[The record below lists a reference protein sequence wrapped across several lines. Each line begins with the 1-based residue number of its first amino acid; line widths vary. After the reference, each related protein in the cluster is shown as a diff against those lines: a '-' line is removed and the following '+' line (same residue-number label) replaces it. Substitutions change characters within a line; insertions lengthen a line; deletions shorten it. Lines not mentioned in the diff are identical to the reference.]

1 MNKKRHK
8 IIFISGT
15 FLVTSVFLISTVLI
29 TTKNKSKNKN
39 VDAKYINIK
48 IYGAI
53 LYPGEY
59 SFTKGVTLKDILTK
73 VKLLSSADISQLSFK
88 QTYSKDSIIHIKYKK
103 TTKFHIREIVSIN
116 QLIEFGIKKN
126 IAIKIFNFL
135 KSKNY
140 QITWEEIGKIS
151 GVGEVTLSILK
162 NRLII

>member
-29 TTKNKSKNKN
+29 TTKNKSKKN

-59 SFTKGVTLKDILTK
+59 SFTRGVTLKDILTK
-73 VKLLSSADISQLSFK
+73 VKLLSSADISQLSFR

>member
-29 TTKNKSKNKN
+29 TTKNKPKNKN
-39 VDAKYINIK
+39 VDTKYINIK

-59 SFTKGVTLKDILTK
+59 SFTRGVTLKDILTK
-73 VKLLSSADISQLSFK
+73 VKLLSSADVSQLSLR
-88 QTYSKDSIIHIKYKK
+88 QTYSKDSIIHIRYKK

-116 QLIEFGIKKN
+116 QLIELGIKKN
-126 IAIKIFNFL
+126 IATKIFDFL

-140 QITWEEIGKIS
+140 Q
-151 GVGEVTLSILK
+151 VT
-162 NRLII
+162 

>member
-15 FLVTSVFLISTVLI
+15 FLVTSIFLISTVLI

-39 VDAKYINIK
+39 VDNKYINIK

-73 VKLLSSADISQLSFK
+73 VKLLSSADISQLSFR

-103 TTKFHIREIVSIN
+103 TTKFYIREIVSIN

-140 QITWEEIGKIS
+140 QIT
-151 GVGEVTLSILK
+151 
-162 NRLII
+162 

>member
-29 TTKNKSKNKN
+29 TTKNKPKNKN
-39 VDAKYINIK
+39 VDTKYINIK
-48 IYGAI
+48 IYGAV

-59 SFTKGVTLKDILTK
+59 SFTRGVTLKDILTK
-73 VKLLSSADISQLSFK
+73 VKLLSSADISQLSFR

-140 QITWEEIGKIS
+140 Q
-151 GVGEVTLSILK
+151 VT
-162 NRLII
+162 

>member
-1 MNKKRHK
+1 MNKKRDK

-73 VKLLSSADISQLSFK
+73 VKLLSSADISQLSFR
-88 QTYSKDSIIHIKYKK
+88 QTYSKDSIKYKK

>member
-15 FLVTSVFLISTVLI
+15 FLVTSIFLISTVLI

-39 VDAKYINIK
+39 VDNKYINIK

-59 SFTKGVTLKDILTK
+59 SFTKVVTLN
-73 VKLLSSADISQLSFK
+73 DISQLSFR

>member
-8 IIFISGT
+8 IIFIAGT
-15 FLVTSVFLISTVLI
+15 FLVTSIFLISTVLI

-103 TTKFHIREIVSIN
+103 TKKFHIREIVSIN

>member
-39 VDAKYINIK
+39 VDTKYINIK

-140 QITWEEIGKIS
+140 QIT
-151 GVGEVTLSILK
+151 
-162 NRLII
+162 

>member
-39 VDAKYINIK
+39 VDTKYINIK

-73 VKLLSSADISQLSFK
+73 VKLLSSADISQLSFR

-140 QITWEEIGKIS
+140 QIT
-151 GVGEVTLSILK
+151 
-162 NRLII
+162 

>member
-29 TTKNKSKNKN
+29 TTKNKPKNKN
-39 VDAKYINIK
+39 VDTKYINIK

-73 VKLLSSADISQLSFK
+73 VKLLSSADISQLSFR

-103 TTKFHIREIVSIN
+103 TTKFHIKEIVSIN
-116 QLIEFGIKKN
+116 RIWNQKEHSNKN
-126 IAIKIFNFL
+126 I
-135 KSKNY
+135 
-140 QITWEEIGKIS
+140 
-151 GVGEVTLSILK
+151 
-162 NRLII
+162 

>member
-59 SFTKGVTLKDILTK
+59 SFTKGVTLKEILTK
-73 VKLLSSADISQLSFK
+73 VKLLSSADISQLSFR

-140 QITWEEIGKIS
+140 Q
-151 GVGEVTLSILK
+151 VT
-162 NRLII
+162 

>member
-15 FLVTSVFLISTVLI
+15 FLVTSIFLISTVLI

-39 VDAKYINIK
+39 VDTKYINIK

-73 VKLLSSADISQLSFK
+73 VKLLSTADISQLSFR

-140 QITWEEIGKIS
+140 QIT
-151 GVGEVTLSILK
+151 
-162 NRLII
+162 

>member
-15 FLVTSVFLISTVLI
+15 FLVTSVFLISAVLI
-29 TTKNKSKNKN
+29 TTKNKLKNKN
-39 VDAKYINIK
+39 VDTKYINIK

-140 QITWEEIGKIS
+140 QIT
-151 GVGEVTLSILK
+151 
-162 NRLII
+162 

>member
-39 VDAKYINIK
+39 VDTKYINIK

-59 SFTKGVTLKDILTK
+59 SFTKEVTLKDILTK
-73 VKLLSSADISQLSFK
+73 VKLLSSADISQLSFR

-140 QITWEEIGKIS
+140 QIT
-151 GVGEVTLSILK
+151 
-162 NRLII
+162 